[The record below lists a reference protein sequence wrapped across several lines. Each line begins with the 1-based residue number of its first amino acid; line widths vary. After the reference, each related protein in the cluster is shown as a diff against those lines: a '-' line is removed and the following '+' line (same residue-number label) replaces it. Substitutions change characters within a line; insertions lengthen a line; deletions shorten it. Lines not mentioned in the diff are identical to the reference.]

1 MNIYLASCCTYLPE
15 VKLDPRTN
23 LAVDFQPFL
32 FYLKLLETDVNNPSL
47 FLDRKSKTIVG
58 VVAIDTKLERKSR
71 ITRPEFMV
79 DERSWEE
86 KREKNL
92 NIKTEEFYSSI

>member
-1 MNIYLASCCTYLPE
+1 MASCCTYLPE

-58 VVAIDTKLERKSR
+58 VVAIDTKIAYNTSR
-71 ITRPEFMV
+71 IYGGRAELGRET
-79 DERSWEE
+79 
-86 KREKNL
+86 REK
-92 NIKTEEFYSSI
+92 S